1 MDMPRNP
8 EAPLAERPIDT
19 DPPVETSQAPAPA
32 APSDA
37 PAEAVPAPDAA
48 PAPRNRVRRWIF
60 MLAVPLALAA
70 VGGYVWLTSGRY
82 VSTDNAYVQQDKV
95 AVASDVA
102 GRIVDVAVKENDH
115 VEAGDILFRID
126 PDPYRIA
133 LEQAQAAIAGAQVNV
148 VSLQSSYEAS
158 VPDIAAAQD
167 RVRLAQEALG
177 RQQALMAR
185 GFTTKTDLQAAQ
197 HEVTQA
203 RLAVSNARASAAE
216 AKARLAT
223 GSAVP
228 GQNPAIAAATAQ
240 REAAQLNL
248 KRTVVRA
255 PVSGTVSQSDRLQV
269 GQMMVTGL
277 PAVSIVANASSWVEA
292 NFKETDLDNMR
303 IGQAATVRFDAYP
316 ELKLKGHVASIG
328 AGTGSE
334 FSVLPAQNANGNWVK
349 VTQRVPVRI
358 AIDDKSPRPLIAGL
372 SAKVKVD
379 VRGVTGR

>member
-1 MDMPRNP
+1 MDMPAQP
-8 EAPLAERPIDT
+8 ERPLAGSAT
-19 DPPVETSQAPAPA
+19 ETSEGTLMPPATG
-32 APSDA
+32 
-37 PAEAVPAPDAA
+37 AESVVLTEET
-48 PAPRNRVRRWIF
+48 PAPRNRVRRWVL
-60 MLAVPLALAA
+60 MLGVPLILGA
-70 VGGYVWLTSGRY
+70 VGGYFWLTSGRY

-102 GRIVDVAVKENDH
+102 GRIVEVDVAENQH

-133 LEQAQAAIAGAQVNV
+133 LAQAQAAIAGAQVNV
-148 VSLQSSYEAS
+148 VSLRSSYAAS

-177 RQQALMAR
+177 RQHALMAR

-203 RLAVSNARASAAE
+203 RLAVSNAQASAAE
-216 AKARLAT
+216 AKAKLAT

-228 GQNPAIAAATAQ
+228 GQNPAIAAAIAQ
-240 REAAQLNL
+240 RQAAELNL

-255 PVSGTVSQSDRLQV
+255 PVSGTISQSDRLQV
-269 GQMMVTGL
+269 GQMMVIGL

-292 NFKETDLDNMR
+292 NFKETELDHMR
-303 IGQAATVRFDAYP
+303 IGQPATVSFDAYP
-316 ELKLKGHVASIG
+316 ELQLKGHVASIG

-372 SAKVKVD
+372 SAKIKVD